1 MANENIGVYEPG
13 QDITGHCSAAVTG
26 KRFLAITGNRQT
38 ADGSNNITVA
48 HATAAG
54 RICGVSNADAA
65 SGKKVGIARGNS
77 RVTFVTATAALTAFQ
92 EVEVGANGQAAPKSA
107 GIAVGYAVT
116 ACSGAGVDA
125 EISLY

>member
-13 QDITGHCSAAVTG
+13 QNLTGHCSAAVTG

-38 ADGSNNITVA
+38 ADASNNLTVA

-54 RICGVSNADAA
+54 RTCGVSNKDAA
-65 SGKKVGIARGNS
+65 QGKKVGVMRGNS
-77 RVTFVTATAALTAFQ
+77 RVTFVTAGGNIAAFA
-92 EVEVGANGQAAPKSA
+92 EVEVGANGTAVTKSA

-116 ACSGAGVDA
+116 AATNGGDA